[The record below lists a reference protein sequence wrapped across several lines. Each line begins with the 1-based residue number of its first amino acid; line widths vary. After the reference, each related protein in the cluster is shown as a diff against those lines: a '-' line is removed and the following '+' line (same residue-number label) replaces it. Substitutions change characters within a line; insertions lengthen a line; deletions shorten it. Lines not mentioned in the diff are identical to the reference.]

1 MAAIKKPK
9 KPKSDRGVASAVRGS
24 VTKSSAYTSQI
35 VSRSAK
41 DGRFAQGVKIISER
55 DRDGLIKLADR

>member
-1 MAAIKKPK
+1 MTAIKKTK
-9 KPKSDRGVASAVRGS
+9 KPKSDRGLASAVLGS
-24 VTKSSAYTSQI
+24 VTKSSAYADQI

-41 DGRFAQGVKIISER
+41 DGRFAQGVKIVSER